1 MPPPLLRNIDYEV
14 NTMQKPKMVIF
25 DAGKTLLNY
34 LDIDTLRGVRVYTK
48 YLSENPRNL
57 TAEDID
63 REVNA
68 VFETFEACRK
78 NLFEVHE
85 QTVLKLAFDLL
96 GLKFSIPVEEI
107 ERIIWENDSTIV
119 GVKGAE
125 ALLGYLNQAGI
136 RTAVISN
143 LDFSGHL
150 LEERLNRVYPN
161 NRFEF
166 VIASSDYGIRKPM
179 RHLFDVGIRKSG
191 LNAGDIWYAGD
202 KLKVDVK
209 GAKEAGMVPVL
220 YRSEFNT
227 YGEIPEGLISVGD
240 YGELIEILHMC
251 KNMSS

>member
-1 MPPPLLRNIDYEV
+1 
-14 NTMQKPKMVIF
+14 MQKPKMMIF

-34 LDIDTLRGVRVYTK
+34 LDIDTVRGVREYGKFLT
-48 YLSENPRNL
+48 ENPRNL

-78 NLFEVHE
+78 KLFEVHE

-96 GLKFSIPVEEI
+96 GLKFSISVEEI
-107 ERIIWENDSTIV
+107 ERIIWENDATIV

-125 ALLGYLNQAGI
+125 GLLEWLNRAGI

-143 LDFSGHL
+143 LDFSGYL
-150 LEERLNRVYPN
+150 LEERLNQIYPN

-166 VIASSDYGIRKPM
+166 VIASSDYGLRKPM
-179 RHLFDVGIRKSG
+179 GQLFEVGVQKAG
-191 LNAGDIWYAGD
+191 LNPGDIWYVGD

-209 GAKEAGMVPVL
+209 GAAEAGMVPVL
-220 YRSEFNT
+220 YKSEFNS
-227 YGEIPEGLISVGD
+227 YGEIPEGLISVED
-240 YGELIEILHMC
+240 YGELIEILMQC
-251 KNMSS
+251 KV